1 MMCLKLLQGALQVP
15 ADTRKIETRS
25 TGTSNERIVGL
36 LKPFLMK
43 TAALANKAFDAVPDY
58 GSTDFFT
65 GGYTNTHRTAGAV
78 TSNDDEMACRNPLPL
93 LIYGEVIP
101 TFTET
106 KRLWKRVGMLW
117 SGQLLGCNGY
127 RQFFAPFGTTTLD
140 HQPAV
145 LGRHADKEAVG
156 ALAGCIARLK
166 GPFHILTP
174 YAFFIL
180 SGNVLYTC

>member
-1 MMCLKLLQGALQVP
+1 MMCLKLQQGPLQVP
-15 ADTRKIETRS
+15 ADAREIETGS
-25 TGTSNERIVGL
+25 TGTCNDRIVSL
-36 LKPFLMK
+36 LKPFLVK
-43 TAALANKAFDAVPDY
+43 TAAFANQTLDAVPDY
-58 GSTDFFT
+58 GSTDLLT
-65 GGYTNTHRTAGAV
+65 GSYANTHRTAGAV
-78 TSNDDEMACRNPLPL
+78 TSDDDEMACRNPLPL

-106 KRLWKRVGMLW
+106 KRPWKRVGTLW

-156 ALAGCIARLK
+156 ALAGSVARLK